1 MSPNTSSF
9 GKLLRELRR
18 KAALSQEELARGA
31 EVDFTYISKV
41 ENDRVA
47 PPSEETVL
55 KLCRVLKA
63 EPDALLAAS
72 RRVPQ
77 DLRELITSSRGA
89 LRFIRSAQSMALKEE
104 EWERMSRQLKRL
116 RR

>member
-1 MSPNTSSF
+1 MNRNTKSF
-9 GKLLRELRR
+9 GRLLRELRR
-18 KAALSQEELARGA
+18 DAALSQEELATAAG
-31 EVDFTYISKV
+31 VDFTYISKV
-41 ENDRVA
+41 ENDRVP

-89 LRFIRSAQSMALKEE
+89 LQFIRSAQSMALNED
-104 EWERMSRQLKRL
+104 EWEKMTRRLKRL